1 MTVLKLSVAALAC
14 SVLFGCQTVKQPT
27 IAHTHIGHALTAWPT
42 TPNERGLFIVAEE
55 EARALGTAAN
65 SVSAASSLQ
74 EIQAAARKALQIVKP
89 SKEGPNASENFG
101 LRRAF
106 DEAISH
112 LEFAATANDSSA
124 NFRAS
129 IPKLTSSARHVNERI
144 ELVGLLAQDVLNA
157 RNTADASS
165 FIQEIRTVSNEI
177 RLGAEIDG
185 KAPIGSS
192 PEEIGLKQLRNQ
204 IAAITAREKPQYV
217 PVEEKW
223 LFGLI
228 RLPSGRWEFKSI
240 DEWGSGDGGDGGDG
254 GGGGGGGY

>member
-14 SVLFGCQTVKQPT
+14 TVLFGCQTVKQPT

-55 EARALGTAAN
+55 EAQALIAVAN
-65 SVSAASSLQ
+65 SVSATSSLQ
-74 EIQAAARKALQIVKP
+74 ELQAAARKALQIVKP
-89 SKEGPNASENFG
+89 SKEGANASDNFG

-112 LEFAATANDSSA
+112 LEFAATSNDSSA

-129 IPKLTSSARHVNERI
+129 IPKLTASSRHVNERI
-144 ELVGLLAQDVLNA
+144 ELVGLLAQDVLGA

-165 FIQEIRTVSNEI
+165 FIEEIRTVSYEI
-177 RLGAEIDG
+177 RVGVEVDG

-192 PEEIGLKQLRNQ
+192 PEEIGLRQLRNQ
-204 IAAITAREKPQYV
+204 LAAITAREEPQYV

-228 RLPSGRWEFKSI
+228 RLPSGRWEFKSA
-240 DEWGSGDGGDGGDG
+240 DEWGADDGGGDG
-254 GGGGGGGY
+254 GGGGGGY